1 MMADISLPEN
11 AQKLSLRLGHIFS
24 DPELLARALRHSS
37 YVNEEGSGLKDNE
50 QLEFLGDS
58 VLDLAVSHLLMEVF
72 FSEAEGELSRLR
84 AMLVGEAGLGRIAE
98 QLELGRYLW
107 LGKGEDRSGGREKS
121 SILADAVEALV
132 GAVYLDA
139 GFDRALE
146 VLRPIF
152 TPFIEQLRTGKTRFD
167 FKTALQEYTQST
179 FKELPSYRVLS
190 ESGPAHDRSYRVGVV
205 LAGRYL
211 AEGTGKTKKEAEQ
224 RAAAE
229 ALICLKDQ

>member
-1 MMADISLPEN
+1 M
-11 AQKLSLRLGHIFS
+11 
-24 DPELLARALRHSS
+24 
-37 YVNEEGSGLKDNE
+37 KDNE

-72 FSEAEGELSRLR
+72 SSEAEGELSKLR
-84 AMLVGEAGLGRIAE
+84 AMLVGERGLGRIAE

-107 LGKGEDRSGGREKS
+107 LGKGEDRSGGRQKS
-121 SILADAVEALV
+121 SVLADAVEALV

-152 TPFIEQLRTGKTRFD
+152 TPLIEQLRTGKTGFD

-190 ESGPAHDRSYRVGVV
+190 ETGPAHDRSYRVGVV
-205 LAGRYL
+205 LGGRYL
-211 AEGTGKTKKEAEQ
+211 AEGTSKTKKEAEQ

-229 ALICLKDQ
+229 AIICLKGQ